1 MKAFVYCVVGDVRYK
16 KESLYSIKS
25 LLKRQDATRNEC
37 KIIVVTDRKDAYGTI
52 ANWPNVIIEEVDTQL
67 IKEWSLDYTYYVR
80 CKIKCLEYC
89 FERYEC
95 DLLFV
100 DTDTIVLQDI
110 SYAFDHIKEG
120 VFYMHSACT
129 PINKALDI
137 IAQTRFKDISYLTLQ
152 RIHFYSYMREKNFIF
167 NDKYPIDVDFVP
179 HNSGI
184 IGIAYKNRDIL
195 KTVLE
200 VCDLIFQ
207 RFQYQ
212 CAEEFAL
219 SYVLQNA
226 GKVRLLEN
234 MVFHYPEA
242 KFTRYLMGSILDF
255 YAEGDKEEADG
266 VLLAL
271 GIKNIK
277 AMNLS
282 LDDIPYLVRMLLV
295 YSSDAT
301 KDLKLSSLEEVFTYV
316 DKDSEHYKEH
326 NSAKKFK
333 VYYKKMKQLQ

>member
-1 MKAFVYCVVGDVRYK
+1 MKAFVYCAVGDVRYK

-25 LLKRQDATRNEC
+25 FLKHQDATDSEC
-37 KIIVVTDRKDAYGTI
+37 KIIVVTDDKEAYRAI
-52 ANWPNVIIEEVDTQL
+52 ADWPTVIIEEVDTQL
-67 IKEWSLDYTYYVR
+67 ITEWSLDDTYYVR

-89 FERYEC
+89 FERYKC

-110 SYAFDHIKEG
+110 SYVFDHIKEG

-129 PINKALDI
+129 PINKALDT
-137 IAQTRFKDISYLTLQ
+137 IAQTRLRDISYLTLQ
-152 RIHFYSYMREKNFIF
+152 RIHFYSYLREKNFIF
-167 NDKYPIDVDFVP
+167 NDRYPIEVDFVP

-184 IGIAYKNRDIL
+184 IGIAYKNKDL
-195 KTVLE
+195 LNTVLE
-200 VCDLIFQ
+200 VSDLIFQ

-226 GKVRLLEN
+226 GKVCLLED

-242 KFTRYLMGSILDF
+242 KFTRYLAANILDF
-255 YAEGDKEEADG
+255 YAEGDREESDR
-266 VLLAL
+266 VLPTL
-271 GIKNIK
+271 GISNIN

-282 LDDIPYLVRMLLV
+282 LDDIPYFVRMLLA

-301 KDLKLSSLEEVFTYV
+301 KDLKLSSLEEVFTYL
-316 DKDSEHYKEH
+316 DKDSEYYIEH

-333 VYYKKMKQLQ
+333 GYYKKMKQLQ

>member
-1 MKAFVYCVVGDVRYK
+1 MKALVYCAFGDSRYK

-25 LLKRQDATRNEC
+25 FQQHRDATNNDC
-37 KIIVVTDRKDAYGTI
+37 KIIVVTDDKEAYGSIAGLPTI
-52 ANWPNVIIEEVDTQL
+52 IIEEVDARL
-67 IKEWSLDYTYYVR
+67 LKEWSLDYTYYVR

-89 FERYEC
+89 FERYGC

-110 SYAFDHIKEG
+110 SYVFDDIIEG
-120 VFYMHSACT
+120 VFYMHSSCT
-129 PINKALDI
+129 PINKALDA
-137 IAQTRFKDISYLTLQ
+137 IANTRFKDVNHLTLQ
-152 RIHFYSYMREKNFIF
+152 RIHFYSYIREKNFIF
-167 NDKYPIDVDFVP
+167 NGKYPIDVDFVP

-195 KTVLE
+195 NTVLE
-200 VCDLIFQ
+200 VSDLIFQ

-219 SYVLQNA
+219 SYVLQNV
-226 GKVRLLEN
+226 GEIRLLEN

-242 KFTRYLMGSILDF
+242 KFTRYLVGSILDF
-255 YAEGDKEEADG
+255 YAEGDKEEACN
-266 VLLAL
+266 VLLAQ

-282 LDDIPYLVRMLLV
+282 LDDIPYFVRMLLA
-295 YSSDAT
+295 YSSEAT
-301 KDLKLSSLEEVFTYV
+301 KDLKLSSLEEVFTYL
-316 DKDSEHYKEH
+316 DKDSDYYKEH
-326 NSAKKFK
+326 NSVKKFK
-333 VYYKKMKQLQ
+333 VYYKLMKQLW

>member
-1 MKAFVYCVVGDVRYK
+1 M
-16 KESLYSIKS
+16 
-25 LLKRQDATRNEC
+25 
-37 KIIVVTDRKDAYGTI
+37 
-52 ANWPNVIIEEVDTQL
+52 
-67 IKEWSLDYTYYVR
+67 
-80 CKIKCLEYC
+80 
-89 FERYEC
+89 
-95 DLLFV
+95 
-100 DTDTIVLQDI
+100 
-110 SYAFDHIKEG
+110 
-120 VFYMHSACT
+120 
-129 PINKALDI
+129 
-137 IAQTRFKDISYLTLQ
+137 
-152 RIHFYSYMREKNFIF
+152 
-167 NDKYPIDVDFVP
+167 
-179 HNSGI
+179 
-184 IGIAYKNRDIL
+184 